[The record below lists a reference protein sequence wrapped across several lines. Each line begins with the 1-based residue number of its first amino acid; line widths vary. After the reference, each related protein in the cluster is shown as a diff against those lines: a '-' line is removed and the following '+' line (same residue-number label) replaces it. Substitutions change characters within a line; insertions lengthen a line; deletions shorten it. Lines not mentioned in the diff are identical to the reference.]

1 MKGDAAN
8 TANSAGRNM
17 RVAPKIPTARSALI
31 HHDERIRTANS
42 EFWCS
47 SNFMRSFWGQT
58 PNLFG
63 FALRRL
69 AALGLLDQRF
79 GGNPEL
85 AMQAPDHLERERA
98 LAVQH
103 FVDPIEL
110 TDHGHQVF
118 GAEAR
123 LLHAELDRL
132 DRIGQVHGK
141 VLRLVGLDQGGENV
155 QPLSFGRAGSRS
167 HEGFDLL
174 QRRAVVSLRADRLD
188 VHSQCSVT
196 QDAGASS
203 DRDFS
208 ANENFELLEIAL
220 GEAPFEVEHLDA

>member
-1 MKGDAAN
+1 MNGAAAN

-47 SNFMRSFWGQT
+47 SNFT
-58 PNLFG
+58 
-63 FALRRL
+63 LRRL

-141 VLRLVGLDQGGENV
+141 VLLLVRL
-155 QPLSFGRAGSRS
+155 
-167 HEGFDLL
+167 
-174 QRRAVVSLRADRLD
+174 
-188 VHSQCSVT
+188 
-196 QDAGASS
+196 
-203 DRDFS
+203 
-208 ANENFELLEIAL
+208 
-220 GEAPFEVEHLDA
+220 

>member
-1 MKGDAAN
+1 MNGAAAKM
-8 TANSAGRNM
+8 ANSAGRNM

-47 SNFMRSFWGQT
+47 SNFM
-58 PNLFG
+58 
-63 FALRRL
+63 ALRRL

-79 GGNPEL
+79 GGNPEA

-103 FVDPIEL
+103 FVDSIEL

-132 DRIGQVHGK
+132 DRIGQVHGE
-141 VLRLVGLDQGGENV
+141 VLLLVGLDQGSENV
-155 QPLSFGRAGSRS
+155 QP
-167 HEGFDLL
+167 
-174 QRRAVVSLRADRLD
+174 
-188 VHSQCSVT
+188 
-196 QDAGASS
+196 
-203 DRDFS
+203 
-208 ANENFELLEIAL
+208 
-220 GEAPFEVEHLDA
+220 